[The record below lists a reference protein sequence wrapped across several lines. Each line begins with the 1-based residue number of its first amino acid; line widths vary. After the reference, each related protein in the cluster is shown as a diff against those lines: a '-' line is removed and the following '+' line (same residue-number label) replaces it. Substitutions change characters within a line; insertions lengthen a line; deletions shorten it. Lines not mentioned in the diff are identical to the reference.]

1 MGMERLRLVS
11 NRRSTGVWAA
21 LVFLVSLNLRPSIAA
36 VGPVLEHI
44 GADFGWAGGLQGL
57 LAAIPL
63 LAFAAVSPLV
73 SLLTSRLGIDC
84 TILLALI
91 AIAVGDVIRSFTGG
105 AGIWAGTVIF
115 ASAIA
120 VGNVLVPVIAKRD
133 YADHVATATG
143 VYSACITCGSA
154 VAGLTAS
161 AMAQAWGGWRHALAF
176 WAIPPLAVAVLWI
189 ARMAHSWRKAVVETC
204 NTAGSAQTLVLGEGG
219 GHARQG
225 SAGTMAALLRRPM
238 TWWVTL
244 FMGTQSSAF
253 YTMSNWM
260 PSVSEHAGFG
270 ASAAGVHLFVFQFTG
285 IFSGLLIPRLMQV
298 RGSQVCAALTSSVPM
313 VVAGIGMLAC
323 PSLMPVW
330 AFVGGVAQGASLV
343 VALALIAMRGRNAA
357 ETVLL
362 SGFAQSIGY
371 LIASA
376 GPLLF
381 GALYQA
387 TGGYA
392 VSLGVMTVVALVQ
405 CVAAVLAGRAGR

>member
-1 MGMERLRLVS
+1 MGTERLRLVS
-11 NRRSTGVWAA
+11 NRRSTGIWAA

-36 VGPVLEHI
+36 VGPVLEQI
-44 GADFGWAGGLQGL
+44 GADLGWAGGLQGL

-73 SLLTSRLGIDC
+73 SSLTSRLGVDC
-84 TILLALI
+84 TILLALV
-91 AIAVGDVIRSFTGG
+91 AIALGDVIRSFTGG
-105 AGIWAGTVIF
+105 VGIWVGTVIF

-133 YADHVATATG
+133 YADRVATATG

-154 VAGLTAS
+154 AAGLTAS

-176 WAIPPLAVAVLWI
+176 WAVPPLVVAVLWA
-189 ARMAHSWRKAVVETC
+189 ARIAHSWRVAAAESRDAATAARAPMPDVDGGRAQDGP
-204 NTAGSAQTLVLGEGG
+204 AGS
-219 GHARQG
+219 
-225 SAGTMAALLRRPM
+225 MAALLRRPM

-298 RGSQVCAALTSSVPM
+298 HGSQVCAALTSSVPM
-313 VVAGIGMLAC
+313 VVAGVGMLVR

-343 VALALIAMRGRNAA
+343 VALALIAMRGRSAS

-387 TGGYA
+387 TGGYV
-392 VSLGVMTVVALVQ
+392 VSLGVMTAVALVQ
-405 CVAAVLAGRAGR
+405 CVAAVLAGRVDR